1 MIMELKNKWKVS
13 NTALAGGVVTEVGGG
28 GGLLPSSAV
37 SGFTGLRNQSSF
49 WSCDYRVKNQ
59 G

>member
-28 GGLLPSSAV
+28 GGCCLAL
-37 SGFTGLRNQSSF
+37 Q
-49 WSCDYRVKNQ
+49 
-59 G
+59 